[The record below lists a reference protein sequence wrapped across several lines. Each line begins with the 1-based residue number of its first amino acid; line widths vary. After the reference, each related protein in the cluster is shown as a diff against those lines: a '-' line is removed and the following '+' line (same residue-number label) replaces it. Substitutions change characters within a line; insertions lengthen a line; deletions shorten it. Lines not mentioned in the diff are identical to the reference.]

1 MNSLIKPIYLS
12 KISIVGNIPKTVS
25 HDIKV
30 IGAGKK
36 KQKKEGMFKKKM
48 ECDDKYP
55 LQREMAC

>member
-30 IGAGKK
+30 IRAGKK
-36 KQKKEGMFKKKM
+36 NKKKEGMFKKNGM
-48 ECDDKYP
+48 
-55 LQREMAC
+55 

>member
-30 IGAGKK
+30 IRAGKK
-36 KQKKEGMFKKKM
+36 KKKKKKECLKKM